1 VAESCMA
8 VCFARFSTSAIFNID
23 ISQDNVAT
31 SVKCDGKFNDQF
43 IANLLLSPFVKEF
56 WKSVNI
62 WRSYWQ
68 QYSGLLFTRGL

>member
-1 VAESCMA
+1 MA

-56 WKSVNI
+56 
-62 WRSYWQ
+62 
-68 QYSGLLFTRGL
+68 